1 MSRITALAL
10 LLLIA
15 APSHAH
21 DTWLL
26 PAQGAPDR
34 LQLTSGMQFPQP
46 DYAPRADRVERAW
59 GGAEGRVAPLP
70 KPKRGA
76 QALEF
81 RVSASSAPAAWAVQ
95 LRPRTLVMDQAE
107 IGHYLDEIHA
117 APELRA
123 RWQQQPAPRR
133 WNEEYRKHAK
143 ALSHG
148 VADHCPTL
156 AAQPLGLGLEL
167 LIDAD
172 VCALRAGATL
182 PLRALDAGAP
192 KPGLVIALV
201 GTGGREVAHAATDA
215 EGRARLSLP
224 SAGRWLLRA
233 TDLRPASADRP
244 ELDWQS
250 DFTTLTFEIP

>member
-1 MSRITALAL
+1 MTRLAALAL
-10 LLLIA
+10 LLVMA
-15 APSHAH
+15 VPARAH

-26 PAQGAPDR
+26 PAKGAPER

-46 DYAPRADRVERAW
+46 DYAPKVDRVERAW

-70 KPKRGA
+70 KPKRGR

-81 RVSASSAPAAWAVQ
+81 RAALGSAPAAYAVQ
-95 LRPRTLVMDQAE
+95 LWPKTLVMDPTE

-143 ALSHG
+143 ALWHG
-148 VADHCPTL
+148 AAGPCPGL

-182 PLRALDAGAP
+182 PLRVLDAGAP

-201 GTGGREVAHAATDA
+201 GADGREVAHVATDA

-224 SAGRWLLRA
+224 STGRWLLRA
-233 TDLRPASADRP
+233 TDLRPATADRP

-250 DFTTLTFEIP
+250 DFTTLTFEVP